1 MSDSGLYTQLYA
13 QLRTYAEL
21 VDLVIVDL
29 GNPDGPSFNKERET
43 LANML
48 RVLQTKPSTELGAV
62 LLANVL
68 HESKLTG
75 PMDWQKI
82 ADALDRGEASPNV
95 IGGLEELARALE
107 SERADIHAR
116 IRGSYAR

>member
-1 MSDSGLYTQLYA
+1 MSDSGLYTQLYV

-21 VDLVIVDL
+21 VDLVIIDL
-29 GNPDGPSFNKERET
+29 GDPDGPSFKKERET

-48 RVLQTKPSTELGAV
+48 RVLQTKPYRELGTV

-75 PMDWQKI
+75 PVDWQKI
-82 ADALDRGEASPNV
+82 ADELDRGEASPSV

-116 IRGSYAR
+116 IRGSHAR